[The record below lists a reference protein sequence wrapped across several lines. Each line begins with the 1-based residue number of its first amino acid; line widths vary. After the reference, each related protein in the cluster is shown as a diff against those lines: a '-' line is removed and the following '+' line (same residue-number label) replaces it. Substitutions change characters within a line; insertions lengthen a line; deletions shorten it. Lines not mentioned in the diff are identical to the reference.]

1 MNELRDFE
9 DRASLVAEELLA
21 ELEPALQK
29 AVLDADWDAPI
40 DLEREEGA
48 LYLAYKTE
56 DSANIFNAEYGPE
69 GGTPNAVVRPFLT
82 KSEPVIKQAIEDE
95 ALNFLFL
102 KGILP

>member
-1 MNELRDFE
+1 MNELKDFE
-9 DRASLVAEELLA
+9 DRASLVAEELMV
-21 ELEPALQK
+21 ELEPQLQK
-29 AVLDADWDAPI
+29 AILDADWESPV
-40 DLEREEGA
+40 DLEQEEGV

-69 GGTPNAVVRPFLT
+69 GGAPNAVIRPFLT
-82 KSEPVIKQAIEDE
+82 QSEPVIKQAIQDE